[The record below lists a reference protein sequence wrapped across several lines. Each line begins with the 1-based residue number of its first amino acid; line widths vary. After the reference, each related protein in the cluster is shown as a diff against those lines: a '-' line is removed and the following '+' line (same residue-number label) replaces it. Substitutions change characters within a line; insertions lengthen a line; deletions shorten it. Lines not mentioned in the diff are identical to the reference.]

1 MFATL
6 TALGLSTAAGLN
18 AYIPLMVVGVL
29 ANVTDAVKLPSEYA
43 WLADG
48 WVLGIIG
55 VLLLAEFVLD
65 KVPVVDHVN
74 DMIQTAVRPAAG
86 GVVFSATSAA
96 SQLDNSAWMAEHP
109 AVGWILGIVTALIV
123 HAVKSTARP
132 VVNATTAGVGAPVVS
147 TVEDAGSLS
156 LSLVAVFLPVLVLV
170 FLAGMIAIGWV
181 ALRRLRRFRRSRAL
195 ARSAVRE

>member
-6 TALGLSTAAGLN
+6 TGLGLSTAAGLN

-29 ANVTDAVKLPSEYA
+29 ANVTDAIKLPEEYA
-43 WLADG
+43 WLSNG

-74 DMIQTAVRPAAG
+74 DIIQTAVRPAAG

-96 SQLDNSAWMAEHP
+96 SQLDNSTWMAEHP
-109 AVGWILGIVTALIV
+109 AVGWMLGIVTALIV
-123 HAVKSTARP
+123 HLVKSGARP

-170 FLAGMIAIGWV
+170 FLAGMIADRLGG
-181 ALRRLRRFRRSRAL
+181 ATPGRRRLKSIRAL
-195 ARSAVRE
+195 ARAPT

>member
-29 ANVTDAVKLPSEYA
+29 ANVTDAVKLPPEYA

-170 FLAGMIAIGWV
+170 FLAGMIAIGW
-181 ALRRLRRFRRSRAL
+181 ATLRRLRRFKRSRAL
-195 ARSAVRE
+195 ARAGGT